1 MNSLGMRHPEDGQL
15 LRYLDGELPGRQAR
29 QVRKHLEAC
38 GPCRAELEELQN
50 TAGECV
56 RYRQNVL
63 GTCLPPPP
71 GPWQDLSRGFDRIDA
86 SLDRESLAARL
97 ARAMYLPRPAV
108 PWAVSGAIAL
118 AVVCAVVY
126 QLRETPSVQ
135 AAALLKKAVAV
146 ADSRPRPAHRIR
158 IRTASQQVTR
168 VIGTVQAASDTPA
181 IERLFRSANY
191 DWNDPL
197 SARAFE
203 TWRGQLPAKRDEV
216 AAMEDLQ
223 SPDRGSYRIQTTTD
237 ASELVSATLKLR
249 MTDFE
254 PLEGRFE
261 FRNRDWVEM
270 TELADRPNEP
280 ASTVAGATGGM
291 PRQPG
296 MPPDRVGPL
305 AEPMRNP
312 AGVAEELQVVAALH
326 QVGADLG
333 DPVEIARNNGQIV
346 VSGTGIP
353 PQHQKQIHE
362 ALDSVPGVVVRFQ
375 EPGGVPSGPG
385 ASPGPG
391 GTPPETPAIRDS
403 AGSAPSSFQ
412 ARLEERLG
420 GRPQFERFSSQL
432 LDASDAVMSRAYALR
447 RLAQEFP
454 PDAERQLSAE
464 GRRELLDLGREHV
477 AALARQSGEMDAAL
491 SRVLAALGGT
501 AAPGEVRLESSAWQ
515 PASEELLN
523 AARRVE
529 TVLAVLLGMAA
540 PDNQAVGAPSQLLA
554 ALARLRASQ
563 EHCRRLLSYDGR

>member
-1 MNSLGMRHPEDGQL
+1 MRHPEEGQL
-15 LRYLDGELPGRQAR
+15 LRYLDGELPGRKAR
-29 QVRKHLEAC
+29 QIREHLETC
-38 GPCRAELEELQN
+38 RHCRAELEELAS
-50 TAGECV
+50 TAGDCV
-56 RYRQNVL
+56 RYRKSLL

-71 GPWQDLSRGFDRIDA
+71 DAWPDLSQGFDRIDA
-86 SLDRESLAARL
+86 SLGGESLAARL
-97 ARAMYLPRPAV
+97 ARVMFLPRPAV
-108 PWAVSGAIAL
+108 PWAVSAAIAV
-118 AVVCAVVY
+118 AVVCTIVY
-126 QLRETPSVQ
+126 QWRETPSVQ
-135 AAALLKKAVAV
+135 AAALLKKAIAV
-146 ADSRPRPAHRIR
+146 ADRRPRPARRIR

-168 VIGTVQAASDTPA
+168 VIGAGQPASDTPA

-191 DWNDPL
+191 NWDDPL
-197 SARAFE
+197 SARSFE
-203 TWRGQLPAKRDEV
+203 TWRDQLPAKRDEV
-216 AAMEDLQ
+216 AAIEDAQ
-223 SPDRGSYRIQTTTD
+223 SPGRNSYRIQTTTD

-270 TELADRPNEP
+270 MELTDQPTLP

-296 MPPDRVGPL
+296 MPPDRVEPS
-305 AEPMRNP
+305 AEPMNP

-333 DPVEIARNNGQIV
+333 DPVEIARDSGQIL

-362 ALDSVPGVVVRFQ
+362 ALDSMPGVVVRFS
-375 EPGGVPSGPG
+375 EPGMEG
-385 ASPGPG
+385 APPVE
-391 GTPPETPAIRDS
+391 PETPALGGS
-403 AGSAPSSFQ
+403 AGSAPPPFQ
-412 ARLEERLG
+412 VRLEERLG

-432 LDASDAVMSRAYALR
+432 LDGSDAVMSRAYALR

-454 PDAERQLSAE
+454 PDVERQLSAE
-464 GRRELLDLGREHV
+464 DRRVLRDLGREHI

-491 SRVLAALGGT
+491 GRVLVALGG
-501 AAPGEVRLESSAWQ
+501 AAPPGEVRLESAAWQ
-515 PASEELLN
+515 PAAEELLS

-540 PDNQAVGAPSQLLA
+540 PENPAAHTPSQLLA
-554 ALARLRASQ
+554 ALAQLRASQ
-563 EHCRRLLSYDGR
+563 EHCQRLLSYDGR

>member
-1 MNSLGMRHPEDGQL
+1 MSSLGMRHPEEGQL
-15 LRYLDGELPGRQAR
+15 LRYLDGELPGRKAR
-29 QVRKHLEAC
+29 QIRKHLEAC
-38 GPCRAELEELQN
+38 WHCRAELEELQN
-50 TAGECV
+50 TAGDCV
-56 RYRQNVL
+56 RYRKNVL

-71 GPWQDLSRGFDRIDA
+71 DPWQDLSRGFDRIDA
-86 SLDRESLAARL
+86 SLDGESLAARL
-97 ARAMYLPRPAV
+97 ARAMFLPRPAV
-108 PWAVSGAIAL
+108 PWAVTGAIAV
-118 AVVCAVVY
+118 AVVCTIVY

-146 ADSRPRPAHRIR
+146 ADSRPRPARRIR
-158 IRTASQQVTR
+158 ISTASQQLTR
-168 VIGTVQAASDTPA
+168 VIGAGQPASDAPA

-191 DWNDPL
+191 NWDDPL

-203 TWRGQLPAKRDEV
+203 TWRDQLPAKRDEV
-216 AAMEDLQ
+216 AAIEDPQ
-223 SPDRGSYRIQTTTD
+223 SPDRNSYRIQTTTD

-270 TELADRPNEP
+270 TELTDQPTLP

-296 MPPDRVGPL
+296 MPPDRVEPS
-305 AEPMRNP
+305 AEPMNP

-333 DPVEIARNNGQIV
+333 DPVEIAREQRADPGERHGH
-346 VSGTGIP
+346 SAPTP
-353 PQHQKQIHE
+353 E
-362 ALDSVPGVVVRFQ
+362 TDSRGARFHAGRGRAVLTNRAGCPG
-375 EPGGVPSGPG
+375 PGAPSGPE
-385 ASPGPG
+385 
-391 GTPPETPAIRDS
+391 GTPPETPALRDS
-403 AGSAPSSFQ
+403 AGSAPPPFQ

-432 LDASDAVMSRAYALR
+432 LDGSDAVMSRAYALR
-447 RLAQEFP
+447 RLAQQFP
-454 PDAERQLSAE
+454 PDVERQLSAE
-464 GRRELLDLGREHV
+464 GRRVLRDLGREHV

-491 SRVLAALGGT
+491 SRILAALGGA
-501 AAPGEVRLESSAWQ
+501 AAPGEVRLESAAWQ
-515 PASEELLN
+515 PASEELLS

-540 PDNQAVGAPSQLLA
+540 PDNPADHTPSQLLA
-554 ALARLRASQ
+554 ALAQLRASQ
-563 EHCRRLLSYDGR
+563 EHCQRLLSYDGR

>member
-1 MNSLGMRHPEDGQL
+1 MSSLGMRHPEEGHL
-15 LRYLDGELPGRQAR
+15 LRYLDGELPGRKAR
-29 QVRKHLEAC
+29 QIRKHLEAC
-38 GPCRAELEELQN
+38 WHCRAGLEELQN
-50 TAGECV
+50 TAGDCV
-56 RYRQNVL
+56 RYRKNVL

-71 GPWQDLSRGFDRIDA
+71 DPWQDLSQGFDRIDA
-86 SLDRESLAARL
+86 SLEGESLAARL
-97 ARAMYLPRPAV
+97 ARAIFPPRPAV
-108 PWAVSGAIAL
+108 RWAATAAIAI
-118 AVVCAVVY
+118 AVVCTVVY

-146 ADSRPRPAHRIR
+146 ADSRPRPTRRIR
-158 IRTASQQVTR
+158 ISTASQQLTR
-168 VIGTVQAASDTPA
+168 VIGAGQTASDAPA

-191 DWNDPL
+191 PWDDPL
-197 SARAFE
+197 SAKAFE
-203 TWRGQLPAKRDEV
+203 TWRDQLPAKRDEV
-216 AAMEDLQ
+216 AAIEDPQ
-223 SPDRGSYRIQTTTD
+223 SPGRNSYRIQTTTD
-237 ASELVSATLKLR
+237 ASELVSATLTLR

-254 PLEGRFE
+254 PMEGRFE

-270 TELADRPNEP
+270 TELTDQPNEP

-296 MPPDRVGPL
+296 MPPDRVEPS
-305 AEPMRNP
+305 AEPMNP

-333 DPVEIARNNGQIV
+333 DPVEIARESGQIL

-362 ALDSVPGVVVRFQ
+362 ALDSMPGVVVRFQ
-375 EPGGVPSGPG
+375 EPGTEG
-385 ASPGPG
+385 APPGPE

-403 AGSAPSSFQ
+403 AGSAPPPFQ
-412 ARLEERLG
+412 VRLEERLG

-432 LDASDAVMSRAYALR
+432 LDESEAVMSRAHALR

-454 PDAERQLSAE
+454 PDVERQLSAE
-464 GRRELLDLGREHV
+464 GRRTLRDLGREHV

-491 SRVLAALGGT
+491 SRVLISLGGT
-501 AAPGEVRLESSAWQ
+501 AAPGEVRLDSAAWQ
-515 PASEELLN
+515 PASEELLG

-540 PDNQAVGAPSQLLA
+540 ADNPADHTPSQLLA
-554 ALARLRASQ
+554 ALAQLRASQ
-563 EHCRRLLSYDGR
+563 EHCQRLLSYDGR